1 MSYLACTGTVRTGNT
16 APAVTQYLGVDG
28 IRYDVLNREIIV
40 IPNNLVLSA
49 GLTPYIQ
56 STWLGGTGTITG
68 TGVILDSLGNEY
80 VRFYPSSI
88 ITPAFSFGS
97 PQVYYPSNPVSPLV
111 SGDYTVLTFA
121 LTIEDPDGRTKGTS

>member
-28 IRYDVLNREIIV
+28 IRYNVLNREIIV

-97 PQVYYPSNPVSPLV
+97 PQVYYSSNRS
-111 SGDYTVLTFA
+111 
-121 LTIEDPDGRTKGTS
+121 